1 MRTLMVFTLTILVS
15 GALCAQPHAEQ
26 ATAHYLEKIKD
37 NPQKLFMFLHEMPKG
52 GDLHNHTGGASMAE
66 NMIRY
71 ASSDHLCIDRKTL
84 TVIQNIPCKQK
95 DLLDNVSKDKTLYSS
110 LIDAWSMRNFVQTKE
125 SGHDH
130 FFSTFDKYQP
140 ILSTH
145 GGEILAEI
153 TDHAGQQNEL
163 YLELMV
169 TPELASFIGDKV
181 GWNPDFTVLRNK
193 LLDPTSGLQD
203 LVVKVSKDLDADE
216 TKKEK
221 ILACDSSSPKAGCH
235 IKVRYLFQI
244 LREQEPVQVFA
255 QLLAGFEAATQDKR
269 IVGINMVQPED
280 GYISMRDY
288 KLHMQMVGF
297 LHTLYPN
304 VHISLH
310 AGELNNSLVPDDGL
324 RFHIRDAVKVA
335 HAERIGHGVDVAYE
349 THADELM
356 REMASKNIMVEIN
369 LVSNAA
375 ILGVEGKN
383 HPLPLYMEYKV
394 PVALSTDD
402 EGILRTDLT
411 EQYRKAILTYQFN
424 YATVKNLVR
433 NSITYSFLPGKNLWQ
448 DNDYR
453 TMNIACMKDSVAT
466 KAMSNSCKTFLDAN
480 EKATLQWL
488 LEKRF
493 AEFESHYK

>member
-1 MRTLMVFTLTILVS
+1 MLAMLMS
-15 GALCAQPHAEQ
+15 AALCAEPSSEQP
-26 ATAHYLEKIKD
+26 TARYLEKIKD
-37 NPQKLFMFLHEMPKG
+37 NPQKLRMFLQKMPKG

-84 TVIQNIPCKQK
+84 SAIESTQCKQE
-95 DLLDNVSKDKTLYSS
+95 DLLDDVSKDPALYNS

-130 FFSTFDKYQP
+130 FFSSFNKFQP
-140 ILSTH
+140 ILFTH
-145 GGEILAEI
+145 SGEILAEI

-181 GWNPDFTVLRNK
+181 GWDSDLAALRNK
-193 LLDPTSGLQD
+193 LLDPKSGLQD
-203 LVVKVSKDLDADE
+203 LVIKVSKDLDADE
-216 TKKEK
+216 IKKQQ
-221 ILACDSSSPKAGCH
+221 ILACDSSKPKAGCH
-235 IKVRYLFQI
+235 VKVRYLFQI

-297 LHTLYPN
+297 LHTLYPK

-310 AGELNNSLVPDDGL
+310 AGELNNHLVPHDGL

-335 HAERIGHGVDVAYE
+335 HAERIGHGVDIAYE
-349 THADELM
+349 DHADELM

-369 LVSNAA
+369 LSSNAA

-383 HPLPLYMEYKV
+383 HPLLLYMEYHV

-411 EQYRKAILTYQFN
+411 EQYKKAIMTYQFN
-424 YATVKNLVR
+424 YTTVKNLVR
-433 NSITYSFLPGKNLWQ
+433 NSMTYSFLPGKNLWQ
-448 DNDYR
+448 DKDYKII
-453 TMNIACMKDSVAT
+453 NIACMKDNVIT
-466 KAMSNSCKTFLDAN
+466 KSISNSCKAFLDAN
-480 EKATLQWL
+480 EKAALQWL

-493 AEFESHYK
+493 AEFESTYR